1 MNLAI
6 LVILMNLV
14 VLRNLI
20 ILVILVNCVI
30 LVISRNMVLLVN
42 LLILSYHVIL
52 VNLAILLLVI
62 FGDLGNTNG
71 SEESDDSDYFCT
83 LGVSE
88 ALSVITVN
96 LTDLVI
102 VVHLVWGVKNVNFWY
117 KWIFEF
123 IFIKHQQISEHICIK
138 EMIATNIGIYS
149 YMIWLNIHIYLYQ

>member
-1 MNLAI
+1 MNLVI
-6 LVILMNLV
+6 LVILINLV

-30 LVISRNMVLLVN
+30 LVISRNIVLLVN

-83 LGVSE
+83 LGDSGISE
-88 ALSVITVN
+88 VLSVITVN

-102 VVHLVWGVKNVNFWY
+102 MVHPVCGVKNVNFVY
-117 KWIFEF
+117 KRIFKY
-123 IFIKHQQISEHICIK
+123 IFIKYEQISEHICIK
-138 EMIATNIGIYS
+138 EMIPTNI
-149 YMIWLNIHIYLYQ
+149 